1 MRPLPPENPVSAVK
15 KKNMYASLCNLGL
28 LEYQVA
34 YDLQT
39 RLVDHRRNQAEG
51 HDIFLVVEHP
61 SVYTLGRRGGRE
73 FLMVPESFLAEKNIA
88 IVPIERGGVITYHG
102 PGQLVLYPIIHLKQA
117 GISVAEYV
125 SKLEELMI
133 SLAAEVGV
141 EAGRYER
148 NHGVWVGN
156 NKLGS
161 IGIAIRHG
169 VSFHGLALN
178 VNLSLEP
185 FDWINP
191 CGLTGVRMTSLSR
204 ETGEDIP
211 LSRIVENVQ
220 KHLEII
226 FPYSFT
232 EISPERLLRSEE
244 VRN

>member
-1 MRPLPPENPVSAVK
+1 M
-15 KKNMYASLCNLGL
+15 
-28 LEYQVA
+28 EYQVA
-34 YDLQT
+34 YSIQT
-39 RLVDHRRNQAEG
+39 SLVDQRRTQKESD
-51 HDIFLVVEHP
+51 DIFLVVEHP

-73 FLMVPESFLAEKNIA
+73 FLMVSEAFLAEKKIA

-102 PGQLVLYPIIHLKQA
+102 PGQLVIYPIIHLKQA
-117 GISVAEYV
+117 KLSVAEYV
-125 SKLEELMI
+125 AKLEDVMI
-133 SLAAEVGV
+133 ALAADVGV
-141 EAGRYER
+141 KAGRDER

-185 FDWINP
+185 FGWINP
-191 CGLTGVRMTSLSR
+191 CGLTGVQMTSLTAETSR
-204 ETGEDIP
+204 NIQISEILP
-211 LSRIVENVQ
+211 RLRS
-220 KHLEII
+220 HLEAI

-232 EISPERLLRSEE
+232 EISREQLPVCE

>member
-1 MRPLPPENPVSAVK
+1 MH
-15 KKNMYASLCNLGL
+15 ASLCNLGL
-28 LEYQVA
+28 MEYQVA

-39 RLVDHRRNQAEG
+39 RLVEQRRHLTEG
-51 HDIFLVVEHP
+51 GDIFLVVEHP

-73 FLMVPESFLAEKNIA
+73 FLMVPEEFLAERNIA

-102 PGQLVLYPIIHLKQA
+102 PGQLVIYPIIHLKQA
-117 GISVAEYV
+117 RMTVSEYV
-125 SKLEELMI
+125 AKLEELMI

-141 EAGRYER
+141 TAGRDAR
-148 NHGVWVGN
+148 NHGVWVGD

-185 FDWINP
+185 FGWINP
-191 CGLTGVRMTSLSR
+191 CGLTGVRMTSLSA

-211 LSRIVENVQ
+211 LTNIIAHLRP
-220 KHLEII
+220 HLEAI
-226 FPYSFT
+226 FPHSFT
-232 EISPERLLRSEE
+232 EIGREQLPGPE
-244 VRN
+244 VPN